1 MSKNDRER
9 FWLEEPRAL
18 FRNFYIVPQ
27 AGMTEDEKLNAL
39 TRLLVVG
46 VAIMALTKQKY
57 WFQTLLVG
65 IIIIIAF
72 KYVPQ
77 SKVREG
83 FRDIEM
89 ALERYPSTVTNPLV
103 TTTLSQHSPRGNTG
117 CGDND
122 ACSGLTAGNVPTDG
136 LFGRENTP
144 VPLKTGDPY
153 FPQSDGFSS
162 YVYGSNEVGFG
173 PDDTL
178 WAGRTAG
185 VTGDGRDRFPYR
197 SAAGRSH
204 PCNPS
209 PVIYERG
216 TCSQTTLDGDS
227 YSIAVN
233 SNWDRGKY
241 VQPGW
246 TPGIGRSYWRMEGP
260 QKFCTNDR
268 GAGAPWKVR
277 PPLQLDGWPNRK
289 GTHTASP
296 FIGRTEYGDHQNS
309 IRGYPSLDGRPLN
322 SISHPDGSVE
332 GFPPPSEK
340 ECCGSDPQPPVYLNC
355 RESRTLDWRKYR
367 DPVTGINPQLR
378 YSRDIRP
385 GQNSGEFTMTPPDI
399 CASKPSSCYGTQ
411 YRPNETYMCR
421 NPPSRITQQ
430 TSLSL
435 LSGHAPQ
442 PIQQVSPDLRVAR
455 TRTQSQLNAEASQP
469 SSQNRFGLPVRVTPP
484 RSMTMPLGLVEGYT
498 EDFSGTRK
506 RHFYPPQDKNI
517 GGGSDTNN
525 NSYNMDVQKMN
536 VPDAII
542 QGSTKLLYP
551 APGDRIAYYDVTPNL
566 NHTGSAL
573 YDPGN
578 AGGCTPLPGYK
589 YITSSGSCVEPCRQ
603 PAVYPGDPNRCGDTK
618 CPGNRYDPYVCQGYD
633 TRNGVQT
640 SYTMTPC
647 LGSAEAY
654 DETNNYYR
662 PINDIRRT
670 TNQGFETLQ
679 FQGDRELQNTMMSC
693 NRCFQSPCRCEDPRN
708 QTACHYITRNNISA
722 IVPPD
727 VGGNGGIGAS
737 SETALE
743 AQDRYELMR
752 RESLQGGYR
761 NFLTSRRKH
770 GCAGVASSLG
780 FYYT

>member
-18 FRNFYIVPQ
+18 FRNFYIIPQ

-46 VAIMALTKQKY
+46 VGIMAVTKQKY

-65 IIIIIAF
+65 LIIIIAF

-83 FRDIEM
+83 FRDIEG
-89 ALERYPSTVTNPLV
+89 ALEGHPSMVTNPLV
-103 TTTLSQHSPRGNTG
+103 TTTMCQQSPRGNTG
-117 CGDND
+117 CGNND
-122 ACSGLTAGNVPTDG
+122 SCNGLTAGNVPTDG

-162 YVYGSNEVGFG
+162 YVYGSNEVAFG

-197 SAAGRSH
+197 SASGRSH

-216 TCSQTTLDGDS
+216 TCSQTTLDADS

-233 SNWDRGKY
+233 SKWDRGKY
-241 VQPGW
+241 VEPGW
-246 TPGIGRSYWRMEGP
+246 TPAPGRSYWRMEGP
-260 QKFCTNDR
+260 QKFCTADR
-268 GAGAPWKVR
+268 GKGAPWKVR
-277 PPLQLDGWPNRK
+277 PPLQLDGWPIRK
-289 GTHTASP
+289 GAHTASP
-296 FIGRTEYGDHQNS
+296 FIGRTEYGHHQNS

-322 SISHPDGSVE
+322 SIAYPDGSVE
-332 GFPPPSEK
+332 GYPPPSER
-340 ECCGSDPQPPVYLNC
+340 ECCGTSPQPAVYLDC
-355 RESRTLDWRKYR
+355 RGSRILDWRKYR

-378 YSRDIRP
+378 YSPDVRP
-385 GQNSGEFTMTPPDI
+385 GQNIGEFTMTPADI
-399 CASKPSSCYGTQ
+399 CTKQPSSCFGTQ
-411 YRPNETYMCR
+411 YRPEETYKCR
-421 NPPSRITQQ
+421 NPRPPITQE

-442 PIQQVSPDLRVAR
+442 PIQHISPGFRATR
-455 TRTQSQLNAEASQP
+455 ERTQSQLNAEASQP
-469 SSQNRFGLPVRVTPP
+469 SNINNFGLPARVTPP
-484 RSMTMPLGLVEGYT
+484 RPMTMPLGLVEGYT
-498 EDFSGTRK
+498 E
-506 RHFYPPQDKNI
+506 NI
-517 GGGSDTNN
+517 GGGSDT
-525 NSYNMDVQKMN
+525 SKYRVDVQKMS
-536 VPDAII
+536 VPSAVI
-542 QGSTKLLYP
+542 QGSNEIL
-551 APGDRIAYYDVTPNL
+551 YYDVTPNL

-573 YDPGN
+573 FDPGD
-578 AGGCTPLPGYK
+578 AGGCTPLPSYR
-589 YITSSGSCVEPCRQ
+589 YITSSGSCIEPCRQ
-603 PAVYPGDPNRCGDTK
+603 PAVYPVNPDRCGDTK

-647 LGSAEAY
+647 QGSSEAY
-654 DETNNYYR
+654 AETNDYYR

-670 TNQGFETLQ
+670 TNQGFETRQ
-679 FQGDRELQNTMMSC
+679 FQEDVELQNTMSSC
-693 NRCFQSPCRCEDPRN
+693 NKCFPAPCTCEDPRN
-708 QTACHYITRNNISA
+708 QTACHYITRNNIST

-743 AQDRYELMR
+743 AQDRYELMK
-752 RESLQGGYR
+752 RESFQNGYR
-761 NFLTSRRKH
+761 NELLSRRKH
-770 GCAGVASSLG
+770 GCTGVASNLG